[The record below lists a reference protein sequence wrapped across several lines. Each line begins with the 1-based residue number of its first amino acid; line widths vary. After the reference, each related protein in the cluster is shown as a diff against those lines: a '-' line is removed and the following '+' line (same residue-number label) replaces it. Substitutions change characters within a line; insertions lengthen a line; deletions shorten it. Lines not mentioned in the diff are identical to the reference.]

1 MVPLKPKMGPKLNTR
16 TQNRSNMEATQPKM
30 EPCKSQNIPKRIQ
43 HGTQHYFFSRPKWH
57 DFWTRKLLLLN
68 FQSATGK
75 YATETQK
82 GVQNVYV
89 EPNMDSNTSP
99 ATQNGALETLKLFLD
114 VKYKTIWMK
123 WVPPGNA

>member
-1 MVPLKPKMGPKLNTR
+1 MPLKPK
-16 TQNRSNMEATQPKM
+16 
-30 EPCKSQNIPKRIQ
+30 
-43 HGTQHYFFSRPKWH
+43 
-57 DFWTRKLLLLN
+57 
-68 FQSATGK
+68 
-75 YATETQK
+75 K